1 MHRHTLRAQPVAV
14 LHILAVDTFP
24 VVPGLPHRNHAGHD
38 AHPGIRALQPCPG
51 LGLFAVPGLDKGDIH
66 GCRRVVGIHVVGGVR
81 RAGPVDI
88 VRGRGVVLLVV
99 VGTLRVPCAVIA
111 VVHRRSHIQVDGE
124 LLPRVQDIGCCDV
137 RLVIALGVHRNGG
150 HFSLQC
156 VRHSPD
162 TVFQASGHFGPDI
175 RVGQSVGAAPGAAV
189 EVDPSPHVCVDV
201 VVKHQS
207 GRCAVVQL
215 RPAAV
220 LDQFGQ
226 VHGLQ
231 RSLPLALAVP
241 GAAPGLFPV
250 HVVLIVPFVRQVRL
264 EGVVDQDAR
273 GLRVLLGGNG
283 QPVGVFAALGHGNLV
298 LVPGA
303 TAPGAVQIRPGVLP
317 EFHLLREVSVPY
329 ALRDAQVHEP
339 FLIAVRVQ
347 VTHPS
352 ANLRVGN
359 AVEVGVGGT
368 RPYVRTSDGLV
379 IILIRQVPQP
389 ARVARFK
396 RRVVDRVP
404 VPDFVVVRPRH
415 IHVHGDLDFVPPA
428 VVSLRIIAG
437 QFFGVRRQRRL
448 HRHQGPSAVSEVFRH
463 LHVGNPVAA
472 PQLDCRSIRYEV
484 FRKKQVPGPGGL
496 RDDGARRHRFV
507 VFGSVRHVGL
517 LVHCRKERHHDA
529 AVHRIVRS
537 SGVRVIPGRRHGSV
551 DLIAGLRQRGQA
563 AVAALGCVVVVGLQP
578 RGLLRQHLVL
588 PLRAPVEGRH
598 LPSFVLQHDVRVVLQ
613 ALFRQLQHMLG
624 RKDRH
629 LRPHRQLAG
638 SLICH
643 NHRPVTGH
651 VRIRR
656 EGNLLRPAA

>member
-1 MHRHTLRAQPVAV
+1 MHRHAVRAQPVAV

-38 AHPGIRALQPCPG
+38 AHPGIRTLQPCPG
-51 LGLFAVPGLDKGDIH
+51 LGLFAVPGLDEGDIH

-111 VVHRRSHIQVDGE
+111 VVRRRSHIQVDGE

-162 TVFQASGHFGPDI
+162 TVFQAAGHFGPDI
-175 RVGQSVGAAPGAAV
+175 RVGQPVGAAPGAAV
-189 EVDPSPHVCVDV
+189 KVDPSPHVCVDV

-207 GRCAVVQL
+207 GRCAVVQSSHA
-215 RPAAV
+215 PV
-220 LDQFGQ
+220 PVQFGQ

-250 HVVLIVPFVRQVRL
+250 HVVLVVPFVRHIFL

-273 GLRVLLGGNG
+273 GLGILLRGDG
-283 QPVGVFAALGHGNLV
+283 QPVGVFAALGYGDLV
-298 LVPGA
+298 LIPGA
-303 TAPGAVQIRPGVLP
+303 PAPGVALVRPGVLP
-317 EFHLLREVSVPY
+317 EFHLLREVSVTY

-352 ANLRVGN
+352 ADLRVGN
-359 AVEVGVGGT
+359 AVEVGVWGT
-368 RPYVRTSDGLV
+368 RPYVRISDGLV

-415 IHVHGDLDFVPPA
+415 IHIHGDLDFVPPA
-428 VVSLRIIAG
+428 VVGLRIIAG
-437 QFFGVRRQRRL
+437 QFFGIRRQRRL
-448 HRHQGPSAVSEVFRH
+448 HRHQGPPAVSEVFRH
-463 LHVGNPVAA
+463 LHVGDPVAA
-472 PQLDCRSIRYEV
+472 PHLDRRRVRHEV
-484 FRKKQVPGPGGL
+484 FRKQQVPGPGGL
-496 RDDGARRHRFV
+496 RSDGAHRHRFV
-507 VFGSVRHVGL
+507 VFGPVRHVGL
-517 LVHCRKERHHDA
+517 FVHRRKERHHDA
-529 AVHRIVRS
+529 AVRRIVRG
-537 SGVRVIPGRRHGSV
+537 SGVRVIPGRGHGSV
-551 DLIAGLRQRGQA
+551 DLVAGLRQRGQA

-578 RGLLRQHLVL
+578 RDLLRQYLVL
-588 PLRAPVEGRH
+588 PLRALVEGRH
-598 LPSFVLQHDVRVVLQ
+598 LPCFVLQDDVRVALK
-613 ALFRQLQHMLG
+613 ALFRQLHHMRG
-624 RKDRH
+624 R
-629 LRPHRQLAG
+629 
-638 SLICH
+638 
-643 NHRPVTGH
+643 
-651 VRIRR
+651 
-656 EGNLLRPAA
+656 